1 MARSPPNWLGV
12 EMCEECRRLDDRIA
26 HYQYLLRAIIDRQT
40 VDTIEDLIWKLEA
53 QKKAL
58 HPAD

>member
-1 MARSPPNWLGV
+1 
-12 EMCEECRRLDDRIA
+12 MCKECRRLDDRIA